1 MGFEERWL
9 ADTELLA
16 RAGAKFGGRRTSTTH
31 QSTIDIAEPGREVE
45 RAAVIFAHG
54 ERDSQQAIASLR
66 MAFSPSQFFVGK
78 MSLRC
83 SRTRRI
89 TSSASSAR
97 HGAGCTAARR
107 SRSARFAS
115 PSLNAIRIK
124 NSSTTARQIHGL
136 ARPDSIIARTLL
148 LEKFYNTF
156 PPKADAIGRGR
167 TVSCWPRL
175 KGRSLYLCAFAHLE
189 SKVHVLPAALPRP
202 IGRILRHEWSA

>member
-83 SRTRRI
+83 SPHAADYVVSVIRSAWCRLHCGTTIKVSSIRI
-89 TSSASSAR
+89 PKLER
-97 HGAGCTAARR
+97 NPNQKFVDHGAPNSRPR
-107 SRSARFAS
+107 SSRFHYCS
-115 PSLNAIRIK
+115 
-124 NSSTTARQIHGL
+124 HL
-136 ARPDSIIARTLL
+136 APRKVLQHI
-148 LEKFYNTF
+148 
-156 PPKADAIGRGR
+156 PP
-167 TVSCWPRL
+167 
-175 KGRSLYLCAFAHLE
+175 E
-189 SKVHVLPAALPRP
+189 S
-202 IGRILRHEWSA
+202 